1 MMTHLHVLS
10 MSAPYESAKPIS
22 LSQMRSVQVSML
34 GRGYSTIVC
43 KIRNVKTLNKLFGKF
58 QNVSQRIK
66 KKLTFLYYMFKKRQ

>member
-1 MMTHLHVLS
+1 

-43 KIRNVKTLNKLFGKF
+43 KKGTSKISHKLFPTSLSVNF
-58 QNVSQRIK
+58 NVQQRMKNHMI
-66 KKLTFLYYMFKKRQ
+66 F

>member
-1 MMTHLHVLS
+1 MTHLQVLS

-43 KIRNVKTLNKLFGKF
+43 KTRNVKTLKKLFCK
-58 QNVSQRIK
+58 
-66 KKLTFLYYMFKKRQ
+66 T